1 MSIPNA
7 VDKKKKSHQLQLEK
21 GKTLILYAQKFEC
34 RNLALIPFLAKNQL
48 NISESFKG
56 IEQQV

>member
-1 MSIPNA
+1 MQLIR
-7 VDKKKKSHQLQLEK
+7 KKKSHQLQLEK

-34 RNLALIPFLAKNQL
+34 RNLALIPFLAKNKL